1 MTPKSL
7 WFFFNHFLIK
17 FSGSQT
23 FFDKLLASF
32 SQKIS
37 TFMYKDKALLAQLFP
52 IAEFYHSLKFLQNLQ
67 SYPVYMTINIGILH
81 DKER

>member
-1 MTPKSL
+1 
-7 WFFFNHFLIK
+7 
-17 FSGSQT
+17 
-23 FFDKLLASF
+23 
-32 SQKIS
+32 
-37 TFMYKDKALLAQLFP
+37 MYKDKALLAQLFP